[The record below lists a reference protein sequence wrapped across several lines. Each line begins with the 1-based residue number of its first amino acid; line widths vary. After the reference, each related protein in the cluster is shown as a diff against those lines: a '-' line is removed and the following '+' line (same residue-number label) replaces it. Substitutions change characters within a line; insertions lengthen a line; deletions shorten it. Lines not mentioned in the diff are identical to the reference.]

1 MLFGRTNR
9 KPISIPVKEV
19 AEWKY
24 TTCNYCSTGCAIEI
38 GLNENGKIVTS
49 RGHAGADVNRG
60 KLCIK
65 GLLEHELFDSPGRGT
80 MPLMRDKAHLPFQPA
95 SWDVALDKTAAKI
108 KEIQAKY
115 GRDSFAVVST
125 GQLLTEEF
133 YTLGKLVRGQIGTNN
148 YDGNTTL
155 CMASAVSGYK
165 RSFGSDGPP
174 GCYGDFE
181 HTHCLMAFGSN
192 LPEQHPIIYWRLK
205 EALEKRKFPLIVVDP
220 RVTMLAQFADI
231 HLPITPGTDTVL
243 INAMMHV
250 IFKEGLEDKDYIAKH
265 TNGIDALRTL
275 LADYDPK
282 TAQHICG
289 IDEDRIRTV
298 ARIYAKAP
306 TAMSIWTMGINQS
319 THGSDGVVNINNLNL
334 ITGNIGI
341 PGGTSLSITGQ
352 CNAMGTREWSSCSG
366 LPGYRL
372 LEKEKD
378 RQHIADYWGIDPSF
392 FPPARGLAQTDIF
405 PAIETGEI
413 KGLWLVATNPMTSM
427 PNQPRIRKAMENLEF
442 LVVQDVYEDVET
454 NKYSHVFLP
463 AAVWA
468 EKEGCHTNTERRVN
482 LTRNVLKPFADSKPD
497 FWIFN
502 QMAKRFEDRNK
513 IHFPETPEGAFEEM
527 KHLSKGEG
535 RTLDISGMSYDR
547 IEAARGIQWP
557 YSEAQAALDTARV
570 GDTHNFDM
578 KQRQDF
584 LGNPRLYTDGR
595 FQTPDGLAKLIP
607 VRFVNNNECP
617 DAEYPFWLNSGR
629 VVEHFHT
636 RTRTGKIGNCNKFSP
651 TPYMEMNPDAAEELG
666 VEHQSYVRLVSR
678 RGDAVVMVQLTHRVG
693 RDMLFIPFHFH
704 DCVNRLTLGLL
715 DPYSRQPAFK
725 QNAVRV
731 EKVDQ
736 QEAARLNFERRAF

>member
-1 MLFGRTNR
+1 MIFGRKHR
-9 KPISIPVKEV
+9 KPIVIPSKAVKQ
-19 AEWKY
+19 WKY
-24 TTCNYCSTGCAIEI
+24 TTCNYCSTGCAIEL
-38 GLNENGKIVTS
+38 GLGEDGRIVTS

-65 GLLEHELFDSPGRGT
+65 GLLEHELFESPGRGT
-80 MPLMRDKAHLPFQPA
+80 VPLARDKAHLPFQPT
-95 SWDVALDKTAAKI
+95 SWDAALDTTAAKI
-108 KEIQAKY
+108 KEIQEKY
-115 GRDSFAVVST
+115 GRDAFAVVST

-174 GCYGDFE
+174 GCYDDFE
-181 HTHCLMAFGSN
+181 HTHCLLAFGSN

-205 EALEKRKFPLIVVDP
+205 EALEKRRFPLIVIDP

-243 INAMMHV
+243 INAMLYV
-250 IFKEGLEDKDYIAKH
+250 IFAEGLQDDAYIAAH
-265 TNGIDALRTL
+265 TNGIDALRAL
-275 LADYDPK
+275 VADYDPK

-298 ARIYAKAP
+298 ARLYAKAP
-306 TAMSIWTMGINQS
+306 AAMSIWTMGINQS

-334 ITGNIGI
+334 VTGNIGK

-372 LEKEKD
+372 LEKDKD
-378 RQHIADYWGIDPSF
+378 RKRVADFWGIDADF
-392 FPPARGLAQTDIF
+392 FPPARGLSQTDIF

-427 PNQPRIRKAMENLEF
+427 ANQPRIRKAMEKLEF
-442 LVVQDVYEDVET
+442 LVVQDVYADVET
-454 NKYSHVFLP
+454 TQYAHVYFP

-482 LTRNVLKPFADSKPD
+482 LTRNVLPPYADSKPD

-502 QMAKRFEDRNK
+502 QMAKRFSERNN
-513 IHFPETPEGAFEEM
+513 IHFPQTPEGAFEEM
-527 KHLSKGEG
+527 RELSKGKG
-535 RTLDISGMSYDR
+535 RTLDISGMSYAR

-557 YSEAQAALDTARV
+557 YSEAQAQLDEAAI
-570 GDTHNFDM
+570 GPLLSFDM
-578 KQRQDF
+578 QRRQDF
-584 LGNPRLYTDGR
+584 IGARRLYSDGHFQTDDGR
-595 FQTPDGLAKLIP
+595 AKLIP
-607 VRFVNNNECP
+607 VRFFNNNECP
-617 DAEYPFWLNSGR
+617 DSEYPFWLNSGR

-651 TPYMEMNPDAAEELG
+651 TPYMEMNPDAAQALG
-666 VEHQSYVRLVSR
+666 ITHQSYVRLVSR
-678 RGDAVVMVQLTHRVG
+678 RGDALVMVQLTQRVG
-693 RDMLFIPFHFH
+693 RDMLFVPFHFH

-715 DPYSRQPAFK
+715 DPHSRQPAFK

-731 EKVDQ
+731 EPIDQ
-736 QEAARLNFERRAF
+736 QEAARLNLERRAF

>member
-1 MLFGRTNR
+1 MLFGRKTR
-9 KPISIPVKEV
+9 KPIAIPAKPV
-19 AEWKY
+19 AQWKY

-38 GLNENGKIVTS
+38 GLNDKGRIVTS

-65 GLLEHELFDSPGRGT
+65 GLLEHELFDSPGRGR
-80 MPLMRDKAHLPFQPA
+80 MPLMRDKAHLPFAPTN
-95 SWDVALDKTAAKI
+95 WDRALDHTAAKI

-115 GRDSFAVVST
+115 GRDAFAVVST

-133 YTLGKLVRGQIGTNN
+133 YGLGKLVRGQIGTNN

-250 IFKEGLEDKDYIAKH
+250 IFKEGLEDKDYIARH
-265 TNGIDALRTL
+265 TQGIDELKSAV
-275 LADYDPK
+275 AEYDPK

-289 IDEDRIRTV
+289 IDEDRIRQV
-298 ARIYAKAP
+298 ARLYAKAP
-306 TAMSIWTMGINQS
+306 AAMSIWTMGINQS
-319 THGSDGVVNINNLNL
+319 THGSDGVVDINNLNL
-334 ITGNIGI
+334 VTGNIGK

-366 LPGYRL
+366 LPGYRA

-378 RQHIADYWGIDPSF
+378 RKHVAEFWGIDPEF
-392 FPPARGLAQTDIF
+392 FPPKRGLTQTDIF

-454 NKYSHVFLP
+454 NKYSHVYFP

-482 LTRNVLKPFADSKPD
+482 LTRNVLAPFADSKPD
-497 FWIFN
+497 FWIFRE
-502 QMAKRFEDRNK
+502 MSKRFE
-513 IHFPETPEGAFEEM
+513 TPEEAFEEM
-527 KHLSKGEG
+527 KVLSKGAG
-535 RTLDISGMSYDR
+535 RTLDISGMSYER

-557 YSEAQAALDTARV
+557 YSEEMADRDTRKLGFLDNYD
-570 GDTHNFDM
+570 G
-578 KQRQDF
+578 KQRLPFD
-584 LGNPRLYTDGR
+584 GNQRLYTDGV
-595 FQTPDGLAKLIP
+595 FQTDTGKANLIP

-617 DAEYPFWLNSGR
+617 DTEYPFWLNSGR

-651 TPYMEMNPDAAEELG
+651 TPYMEMNPDAAAELG
-666 VEHQSYVRLVSR
+666 IEHQTYVRVVSR
-678 RGDAVVMVQLTHRVG
+678 RGDAVVMVQLTHRVP
-693 RDMLFIPFHFH
+693 RNMVFIPFHFH

-725 QNAVRV
+725 QNAVRI
-731 EKVDQ
+731 EQVDQ
-736 QEAARLNFERRAF
+736 DEAARLNLERRTF